1 MQTVRVTRVVQ
12 AGGRG
17 ASEAWQVVSRQPG
30 WITRAVLLVFLILL
44 ALPFL
49 VLLVLAILAATAVL
63 LVLTLVNGVMNA
75 ARRVLG
81 GGSGGGMRPPAARPR
96 PGPGSGPGSDAEGRS
111 NVRVIHRD

>member
-49 VLLVLAILAATAVL
+49 ALLVLAILVATAVL
-63 LVLTLVNGVMNA
+63 LVLTLVNGLMNA
-75 ARRVLG
+75 VRRGLG
-81 GGSGGGMRPPAARPR
+81 GIDGAGGGGGTRPPATRSR
-96 PGPGSGPGSDAEGRS
+96 PGTDAEGRS
-111 NVRVIHRD
+111 NVRVIRRD

>member
-1 MQTVRVTRVVQ
+1 MQSVRVTRVVQ

-49 VLLVLAILAATAVL
+49 VLLVLAIIAATAVL
-63 LVLTLVNGVMNA
+63 LVLTLVNGLMNGV
-75 ARRVLG
+75 RRVLG
-81 GGSGGGMRPPAARPR
+81 GGGGTRPPATR
-96 PGPGSGPGSDAEGRS
+96 PGSGIDAEGRA
-111 NVRVIHRD
+111 NVRVMRRD

>member
-1 MQTVRVTRVVQ
+1 MQSVRVTRVVQ

-30 WITRAVLLVFLILL
+30 WITRAVLLVFLVLL

-63 LVLTLVNGVMNA
+63 LVLTVVNGVLGM

-81 GGSGGGMRPPAARPR
+81 GGGGIDHGSAGETHGVPR
-96 PGPGSGPGSDAEGRS
+96 SDAEGRA
-111 NVRVIHRD
+111 NVRVIRRD